1 MVLTPKKK
9 LIRFYG
15 RRKGRKLSAA
25 NSLALELGKN
35 FILKKS
41 DFSEKSESL
50 SEKLLGIKLEKIVLE
65 IGFGNGE
72 NLLNSAK
79 KNPKTFFLGAD
90 PFLNTNAKCIREI
103 LNNKLMNVKIWPD
116 DIRQIINLIPSN
128 SISEVKL
135 LFPDPW
141 PKLKHK
147 NRRIVQN
154 EFINILY
161 RILIPKGKVTLGTD
175 HSIMKSWILEIFQN
189 NLGFIWKAE
198 VANDWRI
205 RPINCF
211 QTKYEKKSLIEK
223 RSPNWFVFEK
233 KNVVT

>member
-1 MVLTPKKK
+1 MVLKSKQK

-15 RRKGRKLSAA
+15 RRKGRKLSDT
-25 NSLALELGKN
+25 NSLALELGKK

-41 DFSEKSESL
+41 DFLANSKSL
-50 SEKLLGIKLEKIVLE
+50 SEKLFGIKLKKIVLE
-65 IGFGNGE
+65 IGFGSGE
-72 NLLNSAK
+72 NLVNAAK
-79 KNPKTFFLGAD
+79 KNPENLFLGAD
-90 PFLNTNAKCIREI
+90 PFLNTNAKCLKEI
-103 LNNKLMNVKIWPD
+103 LDNKLLNIKIWPD
-116 DIRQIINLIPSN
+116 DIRQIINFFPSN

-154 EFINILY
+154 EFVNILY
-161 RILIPKGKVTLGTD
+161 RILIPKGRVTLGTD
-175 HSIMKSWILEIFQN
+175 HSVMKSWILEIFQN

-198 VANDWRI
+198 VANDWRV
-205 RPINCF
+205 RPIDCF

-223 RSPNWFVFEK
+223 RRPNWYVFEK
-233 KNVVT
+233 K

>member
-1 MVLTPKKK
+1 MVLISKQK

-15 RRKGRKLSAA
+15 RRKGRKLSDA

-41 DFSEKSESL
+41 DFSEKSVSL
-50 SEKLLGIKLEKIVLE
+50 SEKLLGIKLEKVVLE

-79 KNPKTFFLGAD
+79 KNPETFFLGAD

-154 EFINILY
+154 EFIDVLY

-175 HSIMKSWILEIFQN
+175 HSTMKSWILEIFQK
-189 NLGFIWKAE
+189 NLGFVWKAE
-198 VANDWRI
+198 VANDWRL
-205 RPINCF
+205 RPIDCF

-233 KNVVT
+233 K

>member
-1 MVLTPKKK
+1 MVLISKQK

-15 RRKGRKLSAA
+15 RRKGRKLSDT
-25 NSLALELGKN
+25 NSLALELGKK

-41 DFSEKSESL
+41 DFLANSKSL
-50 SEKLLGIKLEKIVLE
+50 SEKLFGIKLKKIVLE
-65 IGFGNGE
+65 IGFGSGE
-72 NLLNSAK
+72 NLVNAAK
-79 KNPKTFFLGAD
+79 KNPETLFLGAD
-90 PFLNTNAKCIREI
+90 PFLNTNAKCLKEI
-103 LNNKLMNVKIWPD
+103 LDNKLLNIKIWPD
-116 DIRQIINLIPSN
+116 DIRQIINFFPSN

-154 EFINILY
+154 EFVNILY
-161 RILIPKGKVTLGTD
+161 RILIPKGRVTLGTD
-175 HSIMKSWILEIFQN
+175 HSVMKSWILEIFQN

-198 VANDWRI
+198 VANDWRV
-205 RPINCF
+205 RPIDCF

-223 RSPNWFVFEK
+223 RRPNWYVFEK
-233 KNVVT
+233 K

>member
-1 MVLTPKKK
+1 
-9 LIRFYG
+9 
-15 RRKGRKLSAA
+15 
-25 NSLALELGKN
+25 
-35 FILKKS
+35 
-41 DFSEKSESL
+41 
-50 SEKLLGIKLEKIVLE
+50 LLGIKLEKIVLE

-79 KNPKTFFLGAD
+79 QNPETFFLGAD

-116 DIRQIINLIPSN
+116 DIRQIINLFPSN

-154 EFINILY
+154 EFIDILY

-175 HSIMKSWILEIFQN
+175 DSIMKSWILEIFQN

-198 VANDWRI
+198 VANDWRV
-205 RPINCF
+205 RPIDCF

-223 RSPNWFVFEK
+223 RIPNWFVFEK
-233 KNVVT
+233 K

>member
-1 MVLTPKKK
+1 MLLNSKQK

-15 RRKGRKLSAA
+15 RRKGRKLSDS

-35 FILKKS
+35 FILQNS
-41 DFSEKSESL
+41 DFSQKSKSL

-79 KNPKTFFLGAD
+79 KNPETFFVGAD
-90 PFLNTNAKCIREI
+90 PFQNTNAICIREI

-116 DIRQIINLIPSN
+116 DIRQIINLFPSN

-141 PKLKHK
+141 PKSKHK
-147 NRRIVQN
+147 NRRIVQS
-154 EFINILY
+154 EFIDILH

-198 VANDWRI
+198 VANDWRV
-205 RPINCF
+205 RPIDCF
-211 QTKYEKKSLIEK
+211 QTKYEQKSLIEN
-223 RSPNWFVFEK
+223 RSPNWSVFEK
-233 KNVVT
+233 K

>member
-1 MVLTPKKK
+1 LVLTSKQK

-15 RRKGRKLSAA
+15 RRKGRKLSDA

-35 FILKKS
+35 FILQKS
-41 DFSEKSESL
+41 DFSEKSKSL

-79 KNPKTFFLGAD
+79 KNPETFFLGAD

-116 DIRQIINLIPSN
+116 DIRQVINHLPSN

-147 NRRIVQN
+147 KRRIVQN
-154 EFINILY
+154 EFIKILH
-161 RILIPKGKVTLGTD
+161 RILIHKGKVTLATD
-175 HSIMKSWILEIFQN
+175 HPIMKSWILEIFQN
-189 NLGFIWKAE
+189 NLGFIWKAK
-198 VANDWRI
+198 VANDWRV
-205 RPINCF
+205 RPIDCF

-223 RSPNWFVFEK
+223 RIPSWFIFEK
-233 KNVVT
+233 K

>member
-1 MVLTPKKK
+1 MVLKSKQK

-15 RRKGRKLSAA
+15 RRKGRKLSDT
-25 NSLALELGKN
+25 NSLALELGKK
-35 FILKKS
+35 FILQKS
-41 DFSEKSESL
+41 DFLANSKSL
-50 SEKLLGIKLEKIVLE
+50 SEKLFGIKLKKIVLE
-65 IGFGNGE
+65 IGFGSGE
-72 NLLNSAK
+72 NLVNAAK
-79 KNPKTFFLGAD
+79 KNPENLFLGAD
-90 PFLNTNAKCIREI
+90 PFLNTNAKCIKEI
-103 LNNKLMNVKIWPD
+103 LDNKLINIKIWPD
-116 DIRQIINLIPSN
+116 DIRQIINFFPSN

-161 RILIPKGKVTLGTD
+161 RILIPKGSVTLGTD

-189 NLGFIWKAE
+189 NSGFIWKAE
-198 VANDWRI
+198 VANDWRV
-205 RPINCF
+205 RPIDCF

-223 RSPNWFVFEK
+223 RSPNWYVFEK
-233 KNVVT
+233 K

>member
-1 MVLTPKKK
+1 LVLTSKQNP
-9 LIRFYG
+9 IRFYG
-15 RRKGRKLSAA
+15 RRKGRKLSDA

-35 FILKKS
+35 FILQKS
-41 DFSEKSESL
+41 DFSEKSKSL

-79 KNPKTFFLGAD
+79 KNPETFFLGAD

-116 DIRQIINLIPSN
+116 DIRQIINLFPSN

-135 LFPDPW
+135 LFPDPC

-154 EFINILY
+154 EYIDILHH
-161 RILIPKGKVTLGTD
+161 ILIPKGKVTLGTD

-198 VANDWRI
+198 VANDWRV
-205 RPINCF
+205 RPIDCF

-233 KNVVT
+233 K

>member
-35 FILKKS
+35 FILQKS

-50 SEKLLGIKLEKIVLE
+50 SEKLLGIKLEQVVLE

-79 KNPKTFFLGAD
+79 KNPETLFLGAD

-103 LNNKLMNVKIWPD
+103 LNNKLINVKIWPD
-116 DIRQIINLIPSN
+116 DIRQIINLFPSN

-154 EFINILY
+154 EFIDILY
-161 RILIPKGKVTLGTD
+161 RILITKGKVTLGTD

-198 VANDWRI
+198 VANDWRV
-205 RPINCF
+205 RPIDCF

-223 RSPNWFVFEK
+223 RTPNWFVFEK
-233 KNVVT
+233 K